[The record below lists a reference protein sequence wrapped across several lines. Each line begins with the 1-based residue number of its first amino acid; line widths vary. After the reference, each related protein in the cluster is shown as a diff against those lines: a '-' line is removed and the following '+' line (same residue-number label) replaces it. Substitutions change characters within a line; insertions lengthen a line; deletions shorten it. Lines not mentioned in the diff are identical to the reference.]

1 MSEASFENSTYSEA
15 NSEEVSLPESSSL
28 SPNQLI
34 NDDYSSSSS
43 SVNTSLVG
51 LSIHD
56 NLTSLPVNLTPPTAD
71 KTSDQPQQQQQQP
84 SYDAELLGLLNRR
97 KPLIQTSAPKCAK
110 CQKSVYK
117 AEEVRAANKMFHKLC
132 FKCTSCNKLLEA
144 KILNEHQGDLYCKNC
159 YGKNFGPKGYGYG
172 IGAGIMSASHDQATA
187 PELTSTN
194 PLKPSFTSIQN
205 EPR

>member
-1 MSEASFENSTYSEA
+1 MSEASFENSTYSET
-15 NSEEVSLPESSSL
+15 NSEEVSLPQS
-28 SPNQLI
+28 SPNQLL

-56 NLTSLPVNLTPPTAD
+56 NLSSLPVNLTPPSAD
-71 KTSDQPQQQQQQP
+71 KTSDQQP

-172 IGAGIMSASHDQATA
+172 IGAGIMSASHDLTTS
-187 PELTSTN
+187 ELTSTSS
-194 PLKPSFTSIQN
+194 LKPSFTSIQS
-205 EPR
+205 ESR